1 MEALEFTVLG
11 AVVSLSHAAT
21 ATTIASSAV
30 DREAASRRESLNVYV
45 IEAAL
50 SQLLPWVPNRS
61 RTSTTTLG
69 LDPYLRQVFGKFNDE
84 KLDDDFNG
92 HFNKIF

>member
-1 MEALEFTVLG
+1 MGALEFTVLG

-21 ATTIASSAV
+21 ATTIASSAL

-50 SQLLPWVPNRS
+50 SRLLPWVPNRS
-61 RTSTTTLG
+61 RSSPTTLG
-69 LDPYLRQVFGKFNDE
+69 LDPYLGQIFGNFNDDN
-84 KLDDDFNG
+84 LNDDLNG
-92 HFNKIF
+92 HFNAGC